1 MGRCMGHIHTVSGLV
16 SKRSEM
22 AGLIEHH
29 QKEIE
34 RLRQGLYQVD
44 AAIRI
49 FDPTYRTRSIKATEY
64 RRYSRI
70 FKKGECYRLCLESLR
85 CADDVLSTTLITEII
100 MHKKKLTHE
109 QKSTITDS
117 VNNSLRFAERRGIV
131 QRVGMDGISIRWKL
145 AE

>member
-1 MGRCMGHIHTVSGLV
+1 MGHIHTISGLV
-16 SKRSEM
+16 GKRSEM
-22 AGLIEHH
+22 AGLVEHH

-34 RLRQGLYQVD
+34 RLRQGLYQID

-49 FDPTYRTRSIKATEY
+49 FDPTYRIRSIKTTEY

-85 CADDVLSTTLITEII
+85 CADDVLSTTLITEMI
-100 MHKKKLTHE
+100 MHKKKLTHD

>member
-1 MGRCMGHIHTVSGLV
+1 MGHTYAISGLV
-16 SKRSEM
+16 TKRAEM

-34 RLRQGLYQVD
+34 RLRQSIYQID

-49 FDPTYRTRSIKATEY
+49 FDPGYRIRSIKTKEY

-70 FKKGECYRLCLESLR
+70 FKKGECYRLCLDTLR
-85 CADDVLSTTLITEII
+85 RANDVLSTTLITEII
-100 MHKKKLTHE
+100 MHKKDLPLE
-109 QKSTITDS
+109 QQSTVTDS

-131 QRVGMDGISIRWKL
+131 RRVGMDGIAIRWML
-145 AE
+145 AD

>member
-1 MGRCMGHIHTVSGLV
+1 MGHTYAISGLV
-16 SKRSEM
+16 GKRAEM

-34 RLRQGLYQVD
+34 RLRQGLYQID

-49 FDPTYRTRSIKATEY
+49 FDPTYRVQSIKTKEY

-70 FKKGECYRLCLESLR
+70 FKKGECYRLCLDALR
-85 CADDVLSTTLITEII
+85 RAGDVLSTTLITEII
-100 MHKKKLTHE
+100 MHRKGVDRE
-109 QKSTITDS
+109 QQATVTDS

-131 QRVGMDGISIRWKL
+131 RRVGMDGVSIRWTL
-145 AE
+145 AD

>member
-1 MGRCMGHIHTVSGLV
+1 MGHTFAVSGLV
-16 SKRSEM
+16 NKRAEM
-22 AGLIEHH
+22 AGLIEYH

-34 RLRQGLYQVD
+34 RLRQSIYQVD

-49 FDPTYRTRSIKATEY
+49 FDPAYRIRSIKAKEY

-70 FKKGECYRLCLESLR
+70 FKKCECYRLCLDTLR
-85 CADDVLSTTLITEII
+85 RAEDALSTLLITEII
-100 MHKKKLTHE
+100 MHKKNLPHE
-109 QKSTITDS
+109 QQSTVNDS

-145 AE
+145 AD

>member
-1 MGRCMGHIHTVSGLV
+1 MGHTYAISGLV
-16 SKRSEM
+16 GKRSEM
-22 AGLIEHH
+22 AGMIEHH

-34 RLRQGLYQVD
+34 RLRQGLYQID

-49 FDPTYRTRSIKATEY
+49 FDPTYRIRSIKATEY

-70 FKKGECYRLCLESLR
+70 FKKGECYRLCLDALR
-85 CADDVLSTTLITEII
+85 RADAVLSTTLITEII
-100 MHKKKLTHE
+100 MHKKGLTHE
-109 QKSTITDS
+109 QQATITDS

-131 QRVGMDGISIRWKL
+131 QRVGMDGVSIRWKI

>member
-1 MGRCMGHIHTVSGLV
+1 MGHTYAISGLV
-16 SKRSEM
+16 TKRAEM

-34 RLRQGLYQVD
+34 SLRQGLYQID

-49 FDPTYRTRSIKATEY
+49 FDPTYRIRSIKATEY

-70 FKKGECYRLCLESLR
+70 FKKGECYRLCLDALR
-85 CADDVLSTTLITEII
+85 RAGDVLSTTLITEII
-100 MHKKKLTHE
+100 MHKKELTHE
-109 QKSTITDS
+109 QQATITDS

-131 QRVGMDGISIRWKL
+131 QRVGMDGVSIRWKL
-145 AE
+145 TD

>member
-1 MGRCMGHIHTVSGLV
+1 MGHTFAISGLV

-34 RLRQGLYQVD
+34 RLRQGLYQID

-49 FDPTYRTRSIKATEY
+49 FDPTYRIRSIKTKEY
-64 RRYSRI
+64 RRYSRF
-70 FKKGECYRLCLESLR
+70 FKKGECYRLCLEALR
-85 CADDVLSTTLITEII
+85 RADAILSTTLITEII
-100 MHKKKLTHE
+100 MHQKGLTHE
-109 QKSTITDS
+109 HQATITDS

-131 QRVGMDGISIRWKL
+131 QRVGMDGVSIRWKI
-145 AE
+145 AD